1 MSSSKNQELPA
12 SFKGL
17 LFNNPSEPPKVTK
30 LPTPELDAGS
40 VIVRPLYSWIAAY
53 ANDIYQ
59 QGNPRGYDIPF
70 PIVGGSN
77 AIGRVAAVPADATTL
92 KVGDLV
98 TTEPLIQARD
108 DVYSNILLA
117 IHQGLTEDTKRI
129 AQNEWRH
136 GTWAELVKLP
146 LENVH
151 RFNEAALQKQGV
163 SIQDLGYFG
172 QLAVP
177 YGGLR
182 DVNLTA
188 GETILIAPATGNFGG
203 AAVHVALAMGARVVA
218 MGRNEQIL
226 SELRDLAPGRVE
238 TVKMSGNVE
247 ADVAALAGFGK
258 VDVFLD
264 FTPPVA
270 TNTSHITAG
279 ILSVRPGGRVSLMG
293 GIEELT
299 IPYFLI
305 MAKKITL
312 KGTQMYTSDQAR
324 DLIKLI
330 ESGVLKLGEKAGLKT
345 KGVFSLE
352 DGEEALRLASKE
364 GGAGRAVFLAPN
376 QE

>member
-1 MSSSKNQELPA
+1 MSSSENQELPA
-12 SFKGL
+12 VFKGL
-17 LFNNPSEPPKVTK
+17 LFNTPSEPPKVTT
-30 LPTPELDAGS
+30 LSTPKLDAGS

-59 QGNPRGYDIPF
+59 NGNPRGYDIPF

-77 AIGRVAAVPADATTL
+77 AIGRVVAVPADATTI

-98 TTEPLIQARD
+98 TTEPLILARD
-108 DVYSNILLA
+108 DVNSKILLA
-117 IHQGLTEDTKRI
+117 IHQGFTESSKRI

-136 GTWAELVKLP
+136 GTWAELVKVP

-172 QLAVP
+172 QLVIP

-182 DVNLTA
+182 DISLTA

-203 AAVHVALAMGARVVA
+203 AAVHVALAMGARVIA

-226 SELRDLAPGRVE
+226 SELKDLAPGRVE
-238 TVKMSGNVE
+238 TVKMSGSVE
-247 ADVAALAGFGK
+247 ADVAALAEFGK

-270 TNTSHITAG
+270 TNTDHIKAG

-293 GIEELT
+293 GIQELT
-299 IPYFLI
+299 IPYIAI
-305 MAKKITL
+305 MAQNITL
-312 KGTQMYTSDQAR
+312 KGTQMYTSDQAQ

-345 KGVFSLE
+345 KGVFKLE
-352 DGEEALRLASKE
+352 DGAEALKLASKE
-364 GGAGRAVFLAPN
+364 GGAGRAVFMAPN